1 MSAAK
6 KLHHSSYKTESVSE
20 DKRIIE
26 QYIKKIDESL
36 KRDPELQKKAA
47 LIIEQII
54 NSKHKK

>member
-6 KLHHSSYKTESVSE
+6 KLRHSSYKTESTSE

-36 KRDPELQKKAA
+36 KKDTQLQKKAA
-47 LIIEQII
+47 LIIEQMIK
-54 NSKHKK
+54 SKHKK